1 MALNPGTQRQL
12 VDEHIGEL
20 ERTARVPTRRVRP
33 VGPSAVGGEPGPG
46 LEARAVVD
54 RGWLARHLGALLI
67 ASGERL
73 GGLDGRPGW
82 EHTLLGAGHGQRLE
96 PGC

>member
-12 VDEHIGEL
+12 VDQHIGEL
-20 ERTARVPTRRVRP
+20 ERAARVPSRHDR
-33 VGPSAVGGEPGPG
+33 SAAPDPEVG
-46 LEARAVVD
+46 LEARTVVD

-67 ASGERL
+67 VSGERL
-73 GGLDGRPGW
+73 GGLDARPGW
-82 EHTLLGAGHGQRLE
+82 ERALLGAGHGQGHRID